1 MGLLYYIRN
10 YQLWVALVM
19 KTILLDWSLLSE
31 TAHFHAVPLSASS
44 SLTKYGLS
52 LPILNR
58 HVLLSEDQIIG

>member
-1 MGLLYYIRN
+1 
-10 YQLWVALVM
+10 M

-31 TAHFHAVPLSASS
+31 TAHFHAVPLSVSS

-58 HVLLSEDQIIG
+58 HVLLNEDQIIG